1 MDRDLAGI
9 NRPQLVRRWW
19 VAFVLAW
26 IVVLVVI
33 AAQIVQRYANHPGRL
48 ALALLGILVFGAQYL
63 EASLRPDV
71 PLWGKIGRLAA
82 MVLTVTLEC
91 VLLPGEGMWWLSQ
104 YLVIVAGLQFPPR
117 QALVAILALLAGA
130 MGTAWLVSGRVDPM
144 MLIEL
149 AFGASAIAMR
159 QLTFTLEELRHAR
172 ERLAHLAVA
181 EERLRFSRDLHDL
194 LGHSLSVIAIK
205 SELAGKLLPGK
216 PEEARRQMNDV
227 EQSARE
233 ALREVRATV
242 AGYRQPTLRSELDE
256 AQQLLRA
263 AGITPEV
270 EVKADPL
277 PVALDNLLAFAVREG
292 VTNVIRHSRARRC
305 RISVKTD
312 PTVARV
318 HVVDDGQPAGAPI
331 SGGNGLAGLSERA
344 RALRG
349 EVHAGRRPDGFE
361 LAVEVPRPGGVAEEA
376 R

>member
-1 MDRDLAGI
+1 M
-9 NRPQLVRRWW
+9 NRPQFVRRWW

-26 IVVLVVI
+26 LVVLVVI
-33 AAQIVQRYANHPGRL
+33 AAQLVQRHGDPVRL
-48 ALALLGILVFGAQYL
+48 ALALLGLVVFGGQYL
-63 EASLRPDV
+63 EASLRPDA
-71 PLWGKIGRLAA
+71 PLWGRIGRLAA
-82 MVLTVTLEC
+82 MLLTVVLEG
-91 VLLPGEGMWWLSQ
+91 VLLPKDGMWWLSQ
-104 YLVIVAGLQFPPR
+104 YLVIVAGLVLPTR
-117 QALVAILALLAGA
+117 LAVLTILALVAGA
-130 MGTAWLVSGRVDPM
+130 MGTAWVVTGRVDSM

-159 QLTFTLEELRHAR
+159 QLSFTLEELRHAR
-172 ERLAHLAVA
+172 EQLAHLAVA

-242 AGYRQPTLRSELDE
+242 TGYRQPTLQSELDE
-256 AQQLLRA
+256 ARQLLRA

-270 EVKADPL
+270 EVEADPL
-277 PVALDNLLAFAVREG
+277 PLVLDNLLALAVREG

-305 RISVKTD
+305 RISVRTG
-312 PTVARV
+312 PALASVR
-318 HVVDDGQPAGAPI
+318 VVDDGQPEGAPAAR
-331 SGGNGLAGLSERA
+331 GHGLLGLSERA
-344 RALRG
+344 RALHG
-349 EVHAGRRPDGFE
+349 EVHAGRRADGFE
-361 LAVEVPRPGGVAEEA
+361 LALEVPRPGTAGEV